1 MKSKV
6 FKVYSIYFVSMAL
19 FCVMR
24 IASSLGFFSFAH
36 VDVVDIVYTCLIQI
50 GLMLVL
56 PFMLYTAFVKDK
68 PGVFGAL
75 KSAKLNQKICVKA
88 ILVSFGIGI
97 LAFFINIAVSTLF
110 SGLLNFF
117 GYTQPVTN
125 ATPAAEPYVPMFSV
139 GVEFAIQVLLV
150 AVLPAFCEEF
160 LHRGLLLNGTRQIGV
175 RKAIFITSLLFG
187 LIHFNINQF
196 FYAFVLG
203 LLMGLVCVVTDSI
216 YPSIII
222 HFTNN
227 AISVY
232 LTYAELHGWA
242 GANFYNYLNAFLQST
257 NAILTFIACFA
268 FLSLIVVLL
277 VLFIAKLYKYKHL
290 DGVKRKIDRAYSGG
304 NISNSPISAGSNKMI
319 VDDMVE
325 SNTLLNLNY
334 EEMKSPLDIVLP
346 REQNVF
352 KPKLEDNMFLISSL
366 VLGGLITIFTFIW
379 GIL

>member
-1 MKSKV
+1 M
-6 FKVYSIYFVSMAL
+6 
-19 FCVMR
+19 
-24 IASSLGFFSFAH
+24 
-36 VDVVDIVYTCLIQI
+36 
-50 GLMLVL
+50 
-56 PFMLYTAFVKDK
+56 
-68 PGVFGAL
+68 
-75 KSAKLNQKICVKA
+75 
-88 ILVSFGIGI
+88 
-97 LAFFINIAVSTLF
+97 
-110 SGLLNFF
+110 
-117 GYTQPVTN
+117 
-125 ATPAAEPYVPMFSV
+125 
-139 GVEFAIQVLLV
+139 
-150 AVLPAFCEEF
+150 
-160 LHRGLLLNGTRQIGV
+160 
-175 RKAIFITSLLFG
+175 
-187 LIHFNINQF
+187 
-196 FYAFVLG
+196 
-203 LLMGLVCVVTDSI
+203 
-216 YPSIII
+216 
-222 HFTNN
+222 
-227 AISVY
+227 
-232 LTYAELHGWA
+232 TYAELHGWA

-290 DGVKRKIDRAYSGG
+290 DGVKRKIDKAYSGG